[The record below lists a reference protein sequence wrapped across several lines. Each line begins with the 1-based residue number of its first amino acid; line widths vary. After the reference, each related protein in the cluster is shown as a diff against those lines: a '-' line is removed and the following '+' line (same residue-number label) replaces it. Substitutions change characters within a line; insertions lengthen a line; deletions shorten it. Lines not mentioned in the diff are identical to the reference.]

1 MRKLNVKLLF
11 LLIIS
16 LAIPLGA
23 GAAIYKFY
31 DENGEVVFSDQ
42 PGPNAEEIESRD
54 VQTIK
59 THKVRPT
66 TKLTNDQNKKKFSYD
81 EFMITSPEND
91 ETIRENNGDVN
102 VDIKIKP
109 QLRTKIKHKIVLLL
123 DGKPVGEPGSATS
136 FALHGIERGQH
147 SLSAKVID
155 KKGETIKTSGSVT
168 VHLKRFSSL
177 QPRPANALP
186 APPQAPPAPA
196 K

>member
-1 MRKLNVKLLF
+1 MHKLTAKLL
-11 LLIIS
+11 LLLTIS

-23 GAAIYKFY
+23 DAAIYKFY
-31 DENGEVVFSDQ
+31 DEDGNVVFADQ

-59 THKVRPT
+59 TPRVRPT
-66 TKLTNDQNKKKFSYD
+66 TKLTNDQMKKKFSYD
-81 EFMITSPEND
+81 ELKITSPNDD
-91 ETIRENNGDVN
+91 ETIRENNGDIN
-102 VDIKIKP
+102 VDLKIKP
-109 QLRTKIKHKIVLLL
+109 QLRTKLKHKIVLLL

-136 FALHGIERGQH
+136 FALHGVERGQH

-155 KKGETIKTSGSVT
+155 KKGETITTSGSVT

-177 QPRPANALP
+177 QPRPVNSLP
-186 APPQAPPAPA
+186 APPQAPLAPA